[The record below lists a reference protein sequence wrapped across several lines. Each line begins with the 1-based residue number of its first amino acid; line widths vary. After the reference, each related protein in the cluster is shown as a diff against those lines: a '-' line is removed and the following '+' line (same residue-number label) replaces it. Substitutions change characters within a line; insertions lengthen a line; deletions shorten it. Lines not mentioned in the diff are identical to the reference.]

1 MNILKNLLFEDISKF
16 SYFMTAKQ
24 IANYQKTKLLLA
36 FIPWLCLIPMY
47 LYQDFSKAPLLLI
60 AMILMYKLPY
70 FLYNAAHKQNH
81 NDIVCA
87 IPLWINMLYALIET
101 NNIHNAIKNSLNTD
115 IPYCIKKEL
124 EGFVQKIDAD
134 PTNKQAYLG
143 FLKRYNVEGFSEI
156 MLKLYEFRNL
166 SKDKLKYEIKELN
179 VNLGRI
185 ESEKRK
191 LQYKNELSTTDVC
204 TGCLLFVPSIY
215 IILICMLP
223 SLFPM

>member
-24 IANYQKTKLLLA
+24 IANYQKTKVLLA
-36 FIPWLCLIPMY
+36 LIPLLFLIPMY
-47 LYQDFSKAPLLLI
+47 FYQDYAKAPYIII
-60 AMILMYKLPY
+60 AMVLLYKLPY
-70 FLYNAAHKQNH
+70 FLYNSAHKQNH

-101 NNIHNAIKNSLNTD
+101 NNIHNAIKNSLDTD
-115 IPYCIKKEL
+115 IPYCIKNEL
-124 EGFVQKIDAD
+124 ESFVQKIDVD

-179 VNLGRI
+179 VTLGRI

-191 LQYKNELSTTDVC
+191 LQYKNELSLTDIC
-204 TGCLLFVPSIY
+204 MTSLLFLPSIY
-215 IILICMLP
+215 IMLICMLP

>member
-1 MNILKNLLFEDISKF
+1 MNFLKNVLFEDISKF
-16 SYFMTAKQ
+16 HYFMSAKQ
-24 IANYQKTKLLLA
+24 IANYQKTKVMLALIPLL
-36 FIPWLCLIPMY
+36 FLIPMY
-47 LYQDFSKAPLLLI
+47 FYQDFSKAPLLLI
-60 AMILMYKLPY
+60 SMVLLYKLPY
-70 FLYNAAHKQNH
+70 FLYNSAHKQNH

-101 NNIHNAIKNSLNTD
+101 NNIHNAIKNSLDTD
-115 IPYCIKKEL
+115 IPFCIKNEL
-124 EGFVQKIDAD
+124 KDFVQKIDID

-166 SKDKLKYEIKELN
+166 SKEKLKYEIKELN
-179 VNLGRI
+179 VTLGCI

-191 LQYKNELSTTDVC
+191 LQYKNELSTTDIC
-204 TGCLLFVPSIY
+204 TGALLFVPSIY

-223 SLFPM
+223 SLFSM